1 MKKYLLKFQ
10 KFLFKNYYKNIPK
23 EFQEFTLLISVTKYF
38 EHLLNENL
46 KLKKDVEKYNS
57 FFLKENLEL
66 KEKIK
71 KLNTKIEILEQ
82 DSEQVKIQI
91 NRLKNLKHR

>member
-10 KFLFKNYYKNIPK
+10 KFLFKNYYKNVPN
-23 EFQEFTLLISVTKYF
+23 EFQEFTLLISVSKYF

-57 FFLKENLEL
+57 FLLKENLDL
-66 KEKIK
+66 KEKNK
-71 KLNTKIEILEQ
+71 KLNVRIENLER
-82 DSEQVKIQI
+82 DSEQLKIQI
-91 NRLKNLKHR
+91 NRLKNLKK